1 MHLRTGIGVVMLG
14 LAVVVACTE
23 PEEGPAERAGR
34 QIDESMGKANQK
46 AREGMERAGEE
57 MQKLG
62 ERMQDSAD

>member
-1 MHLRTGIGVVMLG
+1 MRRGAWIVAAAG
-14 LAVVVACTE
+14 LSLLVGCTE

-34 QIDESMGKANQK
+34 QIDESMEKANEK